1 MTTSWT
7 RPSTIRQYAE
17 ADTHIAWRSEHFVD
31 MQSVSVGGLETV
43 APLLHISRSPKTDI
57 IYKTYF
63 LELTGFNFINLP
75 DTISGILAVIDMD
88 RGGRIADD
96 TIQLTYQG
104 NLIGEN
110 KPAGIINPRNGA
122 SLLSPKTNY
131 GGPTDKWDIKDLT
144 LEMIADPTF
153 GITVRYQG
161 HPHWPHKSLPTLR
174 SIQLQII

>member
-1 MTTSWT
+1 MTTSWI
-7 RPSTIRQYAE
+7 RPSTIRQYADAE
-17 ADTHIAWRSEHFVD
+17 TNIAWRNEHFEKL
-31 MQSVSVGGLETV
+31 QSESVGSLETV

-57 IYKTYF
+57 IYRTQF
-63 LELTGFNFINLP
+63 LELTEFNFTNLP
-75 DTISGILAVIDMD
+75 DTISGILAFVDMD
-88 RGGRIADD
+88 RGGRIADE

-104 NLIGEN
+104 KLIGEN

-122 SLLSPKTNY
+122 SLLASKTYY

-153 GITVRYQG
+153 GITVRYQA
-161 HPHWPHKSLPTLR
+161 HPYWPHKSSPALR